1 MNYVRQYSLKIM
13 ADIFRCESFTDLS
26 CISDTLAKL
35 TKSPPAAS
43 ASAEE
48 IMAFVS
54 AVDAACLRLLKSN
67 TEDANKLFL
76 ETSRMELE
84 FFTSVD
90 ASVLA
95 PLSQELYS
103 FYSQVPATVPATHR
117 PHSQSLSAGTATS
130 LMKKINHVVGS
141 RKDDVTEPL
150 LHTLAGCVLLA
161 ARRHPASLQNVF
173 RLLFGLH
180 RNPKL
185 ISCACGDAMT
195 CRLRPQI
202 EGIFG
207 DCLEVMGMEAFLQH
221 VYLNVGAR
229 PWREA

>member
-35 TKSPPAAS
+35 TKSPPAPS

-76 ETSRMELE
+76 EASRMELD

-95 PLSQELYS
+95 PLSQELYF
-103 FYSQVPATVPATHR
+103 FYSQVPATVPATHC
-117 PHSQSLSAGTATS
+117 PHSQSLSAATATS
-130 LMKKINHVVGS
+130 LMKKINNVVGS
-141 RKDDVTEPL
+141 KRDDVTEPL

-161 ARRHPASLQNVF
+161 ARCHPDALRNVF
-173 RLLFGLH
+173 HLLFGLH
-180 RNPKL
+180 RDAKL
-185 ISCACGDAMT
+185 ISCACRDAMT
-195 CRLRPQI
+195 SRLRPQI

-207 DCLEVMGMEAFLQH
+207 DCLEAMGMEAFLPH
-221 VYLNVGAR
+221 VYLNVCAR

>member
-1 MNYVRQYSLKIM
+1 
-13 ADIFRCESFTDLS
+13 
-26 CISDTLAKL
+26 
-35 TKSPPAAS
+35 
-43 ASAEE
+43 
-48 IMAFVS
+48 MAFVS

-76 ETSRMELE
+76 EASRMELE

-103 FYSQVPATVPATHR
+103 FYSQIPATVPAAHR
-117 PHSQSLSAGTATS
+117 PHSQSLSAGAATS

-221 VYLNVGAR
+221 VYLNVGRRRRTLHCRTRRTTSCSACSRRAWRRSRAR
-229 PWREA
+229 CNCSLTRVCESEVSASGSCRW